1 MLGSDG
7 MTNVDGGNTKVGK
20 DGKKIVELGDPPV
33 VGATVVAGGGAAV
46 VADGGGATVV
56 AVGGFESAGA
66 VSPGIVSPTIE
77 TSELDGGSSESFPP
91 SVLYK
96 ISAMPI
102 SRTMTE
108 IGVSD
113 FFHMSADS
121 STARRAH
128 EPLSGTSTTQQGLVD
143 TISESAH
150 RTTRMR
156 SEPISNTAT

>member
-1 MLGSDG
+1 VNVGIGIDGIDGNDG
-7 MTNVDGGNTKVGK
+7 MTNDEGGNTKVGK
-20 DGKKIVELGDPPV
+20 VGKKIVELGDPPV
-33 VGATVVAGGGAAV
+33 EGAAVAGGGATV

-91 SVLYK
+91 SVLYR
-96 ISAMPI
+96 ISAMPM

-108 IGVSD
+108 IGVSA
-113 FFHMSADS
+113 FFHMVADS

-128 EPLSGTSTTQQGLVD
+128 EPLSGTSTTLQGLDD
-143 TISESAH
+143 TTSESAH
-150 RTTRMR
+150 CTT
-156 SEPISNTAT
+156 